1 MTKRK
6 EPEAAAEKTK
16 KTTAA
21 KTSQQQAPQ
30 EAAQAPEEGKAM
42 VVHAPNGL
50 NLRRGPS
57 TSRSIVRVLAN
68 GERVTLIASPC
79 DTETPGWA
87 AVKTAQGRGFVM
99 TEYLRAVPEAGE

>member
-1 MTKRK
+1 MTKKK
-6 EPEAAAEKTK
+6 EPEAAAEATK
-16 KTTAA
+16 KTTAVE
-21 KTSQQQAPQ
+21 TSKQQTP
-30 EAAQAPEEGKAM
+30 EEPSQAPEEGKAM

-68 GERVTLIASPC
+68 GERVTLITSPR

-99 TEYLRAVPEAGE
+99 TEYLRAVPEADE